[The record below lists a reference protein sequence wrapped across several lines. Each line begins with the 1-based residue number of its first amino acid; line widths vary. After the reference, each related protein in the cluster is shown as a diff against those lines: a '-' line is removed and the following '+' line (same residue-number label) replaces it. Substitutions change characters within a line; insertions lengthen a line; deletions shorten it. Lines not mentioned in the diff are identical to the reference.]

1 MVDASIVSLG
11 GKCVLLTVVSS
22 SGDCH
27 RGERELLLGQ
37 WVIVEKNKR
46 ERDEKDCPPEID
58 RKGICC

>member
-1 MVDASIVSLG
+1 M
-11 GKCVLLTVVSS
+11 VSS

-58 RKGICC
+58 RKGVCC